1 MTQVLVDTSVIVKW
15 FHHEG
20 EGELAGARAIRDAH
34 IAGLLDAYIL
44 DLALYEL
51 GNVLS
56 RSLRW
61 PARDV
66 ADQLDDVLEIFGTPL
81 SLSRDDLR
89 NAALL
94 ASTHSLTFCD
104 AAWASSAEG
113 LAIPLVSADLQ
124 LLASHLAES
133 PAGFAERLR
142 LPLPPR

>member
-20 EGELAGARAIRDAH
+20 EGELAESRAIRDAH
-34 IAGLLDAYIL
+34 SAGLLDAYIL

-56 RSLRW
+56 RSLQW
-61 PARDV
+61 PAQDV

-89 NAALL
+89 NAASL
-94 ASTHSLTFCD
+94 AAVHDLTFYD

-113 LAIPLVSADLQ
+113 LSIVLVSADQQ
-124 LLASHLAES
+124 LLAARLAES
-133 PAGFAERLR
+133 PTEIAERLR